1 MKKKLEALIISTALW
16 LLNKCHYQIPVV
28 RPNIISRE
36 FSKRAM
42 AQEKVNYYQLQEWST
57 HPIQSF
63 DIDKHIQCKVKEAL
77 AQKIADEIEVFTLKS
92 PDGIIYRADI
102 VYCDMAPYEKDI
114 KFYNYE

>member
-42 AQEKVNYYQLQEWST
+42 AEEKINFYQLQEWSA
-57 HPIQSF
+57 HLQSF
-63 DIDKHIQCKVKEAL
+63 DFDKHIRCKVKEAL
-77 AQKIADEIEVFTLKS
+77 AMRIAEDIETFTLRT
-92 PDGIIYRADI
+92 PDGIIYRAD
-102 VYCDMAPYEKDI
+102 VVFVDMQPWEQDLDLSNHK
-114 KFYNYE
+114 